1 MADKRYSGVL
11 EHLKK
16 LEKRANKLASE
27 QVKVQHR
34 ARVLEQ
40 EKAVVQTL
48 RAKRDS
54 LRARVMAQ
62 SAGPM
67 LDILAQ
73 TQTVSTP
80 QLDQM
85 DVFNTLL
92 KERVESLQD
101 ILESFHLTGISAEVG
116 EPSSGIAFCIST
128 AYEGMYLESYY
139 LNIQV
144 QHPRKIVR
152 HSIPA
157 FIPLEQMAR
166 TYLQQDLRRFLDVL
180 CDALN
185 AYVSRRYQAE
195 QLQERHTAYLT
206 GQVQRNFAYNLL
218 KFQYSIRCGD
228 TEQDVQVKLVY
239 GDLDCCLPTGIVLAC
254 TGADAEPMKT
264 KLECHRQLFQNMEL
278 HRAFD
283 SLKLK
288 EEVVVSSSSLS
299 AAHSSATP
307 SC

>member
-1 MADKRYSGVL
+1 MFVL
-11 EHLKK
+11 LTDSTSPREQDLCPTYPRR
-16 LEKRANKLASE
+16 LERCVSDCPRLHALDRDAGLDWSLTPNISAPKIA
-27 QVKVQHR
+27 QH
-34 ARVLEQ
+34 
-40 EKAVVQTL
+40 
-48 RAKRDS
+48 S
-54 LRARVMAQ
+54 LIQ
-62 SAGPM
+62 
-67 LDILAQ
+67 
-73 TQTVSTP
+73 
-80 QLDQM
+80 
-85 DVFNTLL
+85 
-92 KERVESLQD
+92 
-101 ILESFHLTGISAEVG
+101 GISAEVG